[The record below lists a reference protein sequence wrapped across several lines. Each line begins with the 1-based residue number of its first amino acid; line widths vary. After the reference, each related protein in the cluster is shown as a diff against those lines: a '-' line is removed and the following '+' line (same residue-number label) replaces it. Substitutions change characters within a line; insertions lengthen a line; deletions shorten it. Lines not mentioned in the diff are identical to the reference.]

1 MSRSIVA
8 QDSILVSAKEALGWP
23 TEKVGLRLDLIVGDG
38 DVVILKSISPPALDE
53 FDPLIEEAEKQAR
66 QVEAVEKEG
75 AVCPTTKENP

>member
-1 MSRSIVA
+1 
-8 QDSILVSAKEALGWP
+8 
-23 TEKVGLRLDLIVGDG
+23 LDLIVGDG